1 MHQLALIAGAVLQV
15 QEQPVEAGV
24 PRHLGGDV
32 RADVAERAGQ
42 QLAGQ
47 HPFAQILHAVVY
59 PRSGRRALPA
69 PAACRAP
76 QRRRLAVK
84 PSNPH
89 DCSGMGKA
97 TLYLQDDVHHALR
110 LKAAETHESM
120 SQLVND
126 ALRVALT
133 EDLEDIRD
141 WRQRRNEKSVGYD
154 EFLELLRTDGTI

>member
-1 MHQLALIAGAVLQV
+1 
-15 QEQPVEAGV
+15 
-24 PRHLGGDV
+24 
-32 RADVAERAGQ
+32 
-42 QLAGQ
+42 
-47 HPFAQILHAVVY
+47 
-59 PRSGRRALPA
+59 
-69 PAACRAP
+69 
-76 QRRRLAVK
+76 
-84 PSNPH
+84 
-89 DCSGMGKA
+89 MGKA

-141 WRQRRNEKSVGYD
+141 WRQRRNEKSVGYA